1 MRGTQT
7 RFSTEY
13 LSHTQD
19 ADGVDVRVLDR
30 LTGVEY
36 TIRAK
41 YLIGADGARVQ
52 GRRGHRPAVSRG
64 RWTSPGR

>member
-19 ADGVDVRVLDR
+19 ADGVDVRVRDR
-30 LTGVEY
+30 LTGREY

-41 YLIGADGARVQ
+41 YLIGADGARSEVAA
-52 GRRGHRPAVSRG
+52 RHRAADARA
-64 RWTSPGR
+64 RWTSPAR